1 MIIEKNF
8 LTRVR
13 FEELEI
19 GDCFMLSSNADD
31 SVFLKVDG
39 NNSSKNAVNLTRNLL
54 NEVNSYTTV
63 FPVKATLTVEYKEN
77 EHENK

>member
-31 SVFLKVDG
+31 FVFLKVDG
-39 NNSSKNAVNLTRNLL
+39 NNSRKNAVNLTRNLL
-54 NEVNSYTTV
+54 VEVSPDTAI
-63 FPVKATLTVEYKEN
+63 FPVKAILSIEY
-77 EHENK
+77 

>member
-1 MIIEKNF
+1 MIIEKNL

-19 GDCFMLSSNADD
+19 GDCFMLSSNASA

-39 NNSSKNAVNLTRNLL
+39 DNSRKNAVNLTRNLL
-54 NEVNSYTTV
+54 VEVSPDTV
-63 FPVKATLTVEYKEN
+63 TFPVKAILTIEL
-77 EHENK
+77 

>member
-19 GDCFMLSSNADD
+19 GDCFMLSNNVDD
-31 SVFLKVDG
+31 SVFLKVGG
-39 NNSSKNAVNLTRNLL
+39 NNSHKNAVDLTHNLL
-54 NEVNSYTTV
+54 AEVSSDTV
-63 FPVKATLTVEYKEN
+63 VYPVKATLSIKC
-77 EHENK
+77 

>member
-13 FEELEI
+13 FEELKI

-31 SVFLKVDG
+31 SVFLKVGG
-39 NNSSKNAVNLTRNLL
+39 NNSRKNAVDLTHNFLA
-54 NEVNSYTTV
+54 EVSSDTV
-63 FPVKATLTVEYKEN
+63 VYPVKAILTVGLL
-77 EHENK
+77 